1 MSRDIPSQA
10 LNDVTGVAREDV
22 ELVEGER
29 DATLRVVIEFSGKS
43 KVDYRYRVE
52 STRAAGEA
60 DATPHTGTCD
70 RCMREA
76 VVKKIAAD
84 IPT

>member
-1 MSRDIPSQA
+1 M
-10 LNDVTGVAREDV
+10 
-22 ELVEGER
+22 
-29 DATLRVVIEFSGKS
+29 IEFSGKS

-60 DATPHTGTCD
+60 DATPHSGTRV

-76 VVKKIAAD
+76 AD
-84 IPT
+84 SGHGERWDRTIVIGEIGPS